1 MNTSKFIGSTMIL
14 LGTTVGAGML
24 ALPTVCAA
32 AGFPLA
38 IALIIFTWALA
49 TITGIMVIEINLAF
63 ATHACSFNTMAEQ
76 ILGVFGK
83 IITWISYLFLLYVIT
98 VAYITGESDTVTTT
112 LKLMLDIELPGWSIA
127 TLFTFILGMAV
138 FWSTESVDYFNRG
151 LMSLKGFLLITTLA
165 LIMPHVDISKLMMTQ
180 NTATAKYLWIAAP
193 TFLTAFGYQFVIPSL
208 RIYIGEKPKQLMW
221 IVILGTT
228 LSLIFYMLWLATTLG
243 TIPLT
248 GNNSFNSWVQSHG
261 SVGELT
267 RIMTTIINNKWVT
280 SSVYGFANIAMTTS
294 FLGVGLGLFDFL
306 ADGFK
311 RSNTRFGRF
320 QTASLTFIP
329 PLLFA
334 LIYPKGFEKA
344 VNCAALFLAVLT
356 IILPTLM
363 IYYLRK
369 NPKLKSSYR
378 MFGGNLLFAVVFI
391 IGIALVVLSIMT
403 SFKLL
408 PTINN

>member
-1 MNTSKFIGSTMIL
+1 MNINKFIGSTMIL

-24 ALPTVCAA
+24 ALPTICAA
-32 AGFPLA
+32 AGFPMALA
-38 IALIIFTWALA
+38 LMIFTWALA

-63 ATHACSFNTMAEQ
+63 TTHACSFNTMAEQ
-76 ILGVFGK
+76 ILGNFGK
-83 IITWISYLFLLYVIT
+83 VITWISYLFLLYVIT
-98 VAYITGESDTVTTT
+98 IAYITGESDTVTTT
-112 LKLMLDIELPGWSIA
+112 LKLMLNIDLPNWSIA
-127 TLFTFILGMAV
+127 VLFTLILGTAV

-151 LMSLKGFLLITTLA
+151 LMSIKGLLLILTLA
-165 LIMPHVDISKLMMTQ
+165 LIMPHVDINKLIAAQKT
-180 NTATAKYLWIAAP
+180 TTAKYLLVAAP
-193 TFLTAFGYQFVIPSL
+193 TFLTAFGYQFIVPSL
-208 RIYIGEKPKQLMW
+208 RIYIGAKPKQLKW

-228 LSLIFYMLWLATTLG
+228 LALLFYLLWLTATLG

-248 GNNSFNSWVQSHG
+248 GENSFVSWQQNQG

-267 RIMTTIINNKWVT
+267 RIMTAIIHNKWVT

-311 RSNTRFGRF
+311 RSNTRWGRL
-320 QTASLTFIP
+320 QTATLTFLP

-344 VNCAALFLAVLT
+344 VNCAGLFLAILT
-356 IILPTLM
+356 IILPALM

-369 NPKLKSSYR
+369 NPKLQSPYR
-378 MFGGNLLFAVVFI
+378 MWGGNLLFACIFI
-391 IGIALVVLSIMT
+391 IGITLAVLSIMT

-408 PTINN
+408 PILN